1 MIIMSEEKKEKK
13 GQTAREVAEA
23 MVANMKANMEDPDFL
38 DRQDRYRE
46 EATKKVLEK
55 RRLRK
60 LKEQQEEIK

>member
-1 MIIMSEEKKEKK
+1 MSEEKKEKK

-46 EATKKVLEK
+46 DIFVY
-55 RRLRK
+55 
-60 LKEQQEEIK
+60 EILYL